1 VSAAPSVLWI
11 VTPVYRDVE
20 SFGMLREEI
29 LTRLRDGFAP
39 GAFDCRF
46 IVVDDTGGLD
56 PEIDAL
62 ALDDVRVMRP
72 SFNLGHQRAIVFGLR
87 TLARELGEDDYVVT
101 LDADGEDRPVDLPR
115 LLEPLLA
122 DRSNT
127 RLVSLARRTKR
138 QESPG
143 FRVGYALFKIF
154 FWALTGVVVRT
165 GNFAAYR
172 GWLVHHVLRHPHF
185 DLCYSSSLISLNLE
199 VVLVPC
205 PRGVRYAGRSRMSAN
220 KLLMHGIRMM
230 MPFLDRISIR
240 ALIAFSL
247 SLFAFVV
254 LSTTVVCVRLFT
266 NLAIPGWA
274 SYLLML
280 GLLGSVIAIGNFV
293 LLFTMFS
300 QSRGFSLI
308 GLENDDS
315 K

>member
-1 VSAAPSVLWI
+1 
-11 VTPVYRDVE
+11 
-20 SFGMLREEI
+20 
-29 LTRLRDGFAP
+29 
-39 GAFDCRF
+39 
-46 IVVDDTGGLD
+46 
-56 PEIDAL
+56 
-62 ALDDVRVMRP
+62 
-72 SFNLGHQRAIVFGLR
+72 
-87 TLARELGEDDYVVT
+87 
-101 LDADGEDRPVDLPR
+101 
-115 LLEPLLA
+115 
-122 DRSNT
+122 
-127 RLVSLARRTKR
+127 
-138 QESPG
+138 
-143 FRVGYALFKIF
+143 
-154 FWALTGVVVRT
+154 
-165 GNFAAYR
+165 
-172 GWLVHHVLRHPHF
+172 
-185 DLCYSSSLISLNLE
+185 
-199 VVLVPC
+199 
-205 PRGVRYAGRSRMSAN
+205 
-220 KLLMHGIRMM
+220 MHGIRMM